1 MAKAWSLAMTKDTVL
16 ERLGFAE
23 SRLEEFLALNGGDL
37 AGASVSA
44 RQQLLQEF
52 FFHLVGAI
60 EMLAQLVNETR
71 TLGIDPEDV
80 SVLKVGQTLT
90 STDPVHAP
98 LSALY
103 TPTRGRALPTNPY
116 DDYKREGWP
125 EVVLTPRRNDKG
137 RDIIA
142 SKPGFGSIR
151 FIDQVKAYAPN
162 HRVTADDVRA
172 LVGVLTLDQN
182 VSKGIVTTTSQF
194 APGIEKDENIKRL
207 LPYRLELKNGEQVR
221 DWLLQLYK
229 TNS

>member
-1 MAKAWSLAMTKDTVL
+1 MAKAWRLAMTKDKVL

-71 TLGIDPEDV
+71 ALGIDPEEV

-98 LSALY
+98 LSALH
-103 TPTRGRALPTNPY
+103 TPTRGRALPANPY
-116 DDYKREGWP
+116 DDTGYIFRIYNYRHQVTHRGTNVFLFRVGPDFERDRSAS
-125 EVVLTPRRNDKG
+125 LILDPRDAG
-137 RDIIA
+137 
-142 SKPGFGSIR
+142 SGFSNKTVQDEMRYMHQLVRGECTSILA
-151 FIDQVKAYAPN
+151 F
-162 HRVTADDVRA
+162 
-172 LVGVLTLDQN
+172 L
-182 VSKGIVTTTSQF
+182 
-194 APGIEKDENIKRL
+194 
-207 LPYRLELKNGEQVR
+207 
-221 DWLLQLYK
+221 
-229 TNS
+229 